1 MNRKTFYAF
10 ITSFILL
17 IVVIV
22 MNRVSFNRMK
32 EYTIAVDHTRR
43 VITLFERLS
52 NHFKSAQIYTP
63 TYDSIPQGEFYRL
76 YKKEALEINPELNS
90 LRNLVKD
97 NNTQVNLVD
106 SLSAMISAQIYTLMR
121 KDISE
126 IIESGEA
133 WRLNYL
139 FQIQEIISHG
149 VAHERNLLN
158 LRSHQLEESTSLNN
172 LLTLVFA
179 FIAIAI
185 IASTFLSTMFL
196 SRRRIWLEGFLESI
210 LNTSQNGIM
219 YFKALRKNGVL
230 TDFKMEYANKTIES
244 LLEVEHKNA
253 VGTQVKSYPP
263 KVLGVDL
270 LQKLRE
276 TIETGRPSIFENLY
290 KRDGI
295 EKWFIISLTKLEDG
309 VTASFQDITQLKQY
323 EEELKNNII
332 QLERSNNELEQ
343 YAYVASHDLQEPLR
357 KIRSFGSYLQET
369 QGDKLDEKGR
379 QQLDKIMNA
388 AARMSVLIKDILS
401 FSSMKKEEVFVETDL
416 NKTLANVLLDL
427 DLFISQKE
435 AVVESSSLP
444 VVNAIPLQMSQ
455 LFYNL
460 INNSLKFAKENE
472 QPVIQITCKEI
483 DDQRKREL
491 ELLTDTIYYEIIFS
505 DNGIGFSQEYADQI
519 FGLFKRLNDRQ
530 FYPGSGI
537 GLSICKK
544 VVDNHNG
551 KIFATGKENEGARF
565 FIYLPKEQ

>member
-1 MNRKTFYAF
+1 
-10 ITSFILL
+10 
-17 IVVIV
+17 
-22 MNRVSFNRMK
+22 MK

>member
-1 MNRKTFYAF
+1 
-10 ITSFILL
+10 
-17 IVVIV
+17 
-22 MNRVSFNRMK
+22 MK

-472 QPVIQITCKEI
+472 QPVIRITCKEI